1 MLVRL
6 ANICNEFDNFGLHEI
21 SAKITDVM
29 IRLSENEDDED
40 DKEHNHI
47 DVNDIAKEL
56 ESAVNAIEK
65 ILSRM
70 KRKNDS
76 VKYSSEIQNSLSD
89 LMRLSAKNENKTLNK
104 PFRTPGG
111 PKKFSVY
118 VKNDNGNVIKVNF
131 GDPDRSIKRD
141 NPERR
146 KNFRARHNCDNPG
159 PRTKAR
165 YWSCRNWEAG
175 RSVSDNLKGK

>member
-89 LMRLSAKNENKTLNK
+89 LMRL
-104 PFRTPGG
+104 
-111 PKKFSVY
+111 
-118 VKNDNGNVIKVNF
+118 
-131 GDPDRSIKRD
+131 
-141 NPERR
+141 
-146 KNFRARHNCDNPG
+146 
-159 PRTKAR
+159 
-165 YWSCRNWEAG
+165 
-175 RSVSDNLKGK
+175 